1 MVIVK
6 IKKILNNFFMV
17 VGSFSYRLT
26 GLRDPG
32 LNCVPVASLVS
43 LPNGDA
49 PQIPVFVFHLPPFLQ
64 IQVLFIQ

>member
-6 IKKILNNFFMV
+6 IKKILNNFFIV

-26 GLRDPG
+26 WLRDPG
-32 LNCVPVASLVS
+32 LNCVPVAGVS
-43 LPNGDA
+43 IVNGDA
-49 PQIPVFVFHLPPFLQ
+49 PHIPVFVSHLPPFSQ